1 MPRDYPGLGTG
12 IDFGP
17 MTPERTPNAG
27 TKKPPDPRH
36 ARVPGGYPK
45 LIRSETLSSYT
56 QLIRHVR
63 KEISRPSGPLG
74 GLSLLWARC
83 FPRLDGIHRTR
94 YTLESIPSA
103 WTMTIVGIFCAA
115 GKRSPLDVVNMLN
128 RNSPLCFGA
137 KSAMRS
143 L

>member
-1 MPRDYPGLGTG
+1 M
-12 IDFGP
+12 
-17 MTPERTPNAG
+17 A
-27 TKKPPDPRH
+27 TKKPPAASR
-36 ARVPGGYPK
+36 APGGYPN

-94 YTLESIPSA
+94 YTLDSNPSA
-103 WTMTIVGIFCAA
+103 WTMTIVGTLSAA
-115 GKRSPLDVVNMLN
+115 GNRSPLAVVNVLS
-128 RNSPLCFGA
+128 RNSPLCLES